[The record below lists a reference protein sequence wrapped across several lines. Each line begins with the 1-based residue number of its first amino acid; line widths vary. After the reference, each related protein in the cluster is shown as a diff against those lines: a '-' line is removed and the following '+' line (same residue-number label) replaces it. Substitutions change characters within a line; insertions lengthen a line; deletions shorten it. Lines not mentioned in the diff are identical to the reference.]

1 MTEPAR
7 PRLVFLGL
15 PRTGKS
21 TFLGAFWALIQSP
34 FEASVREAS
43 FSGDRSYVQ
52 RLADQVARGEEPDR
66 TALDADEELAVEVY
80 FEPEGLADLL
90 IPDTS
95 GESLRVLAERRIWYP
110 RLLAACTD
118 ATAILVFIHPE
129 RLRVP
134 QRIVVAAAGEQTAP
148 GEQGESAPEDVE
160 FHPGDAVRFQAQEHA
175 CTAAELIDVFEN
187 LAECWS
193 DRRPIRVGVVISAW
207 DRVGGDPKPTP
218 YEWMA
223 ARLPGVL
230 ATLESNRDVA
240 DFEVFGVS
248 AQGGALEDR
257 DELLAKGEICDRVF
271 AEDRDGRAVSLVDP
285 IRWAIWGS

>member
-175 CTAAELIDVFEN
+175 CTAAELI
-187 LAECWS
+187 
-193 DRRPIRVGVVISAW
+193 
-207 DRVGGDPKPTP
+207 
-218 YEWMA
+218 EWMA